1 MNKLILISL
10 IIFFTICSKSW
21 SNDLVG
27 KGIICEGI
35 DQPWH
40 PQVWFFDSK
49 VNIHHID
56 FDNSRIEG
64 MFIYEERIYIPDA
77 KNIFWTS
84 RDANST
90 FILSRKTLKLK
101 IEQVSNNQSKIE
113 YFHYQCRVTNWAGI
127 EEFFKPQ
134 MDKHQEDLKK
144 NKI

>member
-1 MNKLILISL
+1 
-10 IIFFTICSKSW
+10 
-21 SNDLVG
+21 
-27 KGIICEGI
+27 
-35 DQPWH
+35 
-40 PQVWFFDSK
+40 
-49 VNIHHID
+49 
-56 FDNSRIEG
+56 

-84 RDANST
+84 RDANSS
-90 FILSRKTLKLK
+90 FRLSRKTLKLT
-101 IEQVSNNQSKIE
+101 IEQVSNNQSK